1 MVIERQRARDR
12 GYPSP
17 IYDTKE
23 DTDAAYDR
31 NVAEVIQHVESEGA
45 EVMVATHN
53 QQSIENAVALMKQLG
68 LPPSSGVYFGQLL
81 GMADHLSFTLGQ
93 NGYGAYKYVPFG
105 AVDEVM
111 PYLLRRAQENSDMLG
126 GVGVEKDMLRTELK
140 RRLFG
145 RK

>member
-1 MVIERQRARDR
+1 MQ
-12 GYPSP
+12 
-17 IYDTKE
+17 
-23 DTDAAYDR
+23 DALHHLILLWFLVVVLHR

-93 NGYGAYKYVPFG
+93 NGYGVRPQYAGFPCICPSHQALCDVYVQ
-105 AVDEVM
+105 
-111 PYLLRRAQENSDMLG
+111 R
-126 GVGVEKDMLRTELK
+126 
-140 RRLFG
+140 
-145 RK
+145 